1 MANGERILRRRCQLP
16 SRCGTHKV
24 ICDPLD
30 NTILQVEMFG
40 ERDKDGG
47 GGRAIA
53 RRKQTERERDGLESK
68 AKNVYELIYEKL
80 KCNCI
85 FVYPVVRVSKAFG
98 RFVRFFAF
106 NFELVITFCCLK
118 NQEHMCVLLLAC
130 VCVCVRCTSSE
141 RHIWIPRRSVISVD
155 VLVVPYRLSRT
166 LRGIKFGK
174 WQRQLKHTRVEAA
187 TGAPFSPKPANKKW
201 QVKCV
206 YTRL

>member
-1 MANGERILRRRCQLP
+1 
-16 SRCGTHKV
+16 
-24 ICDPLD
+24 
-30 NTILQVEMFG
+30 MFG

-130 VCVCVRCTSSE
+130 VCVCVCDVRQAKDTFESLDGLWFRWMYLSCRTVSPAHYEALNSGNGSASSSTRE
-141 RHIWIPRRSVISVD
+141 SRLRPARRSRQNQQTKND
-155 VLVVPYRLSRT
+155 
-166 LRGIKFGK
+166 K
-174 WQRQLKHTRVEAA
+174 WNVYIRDCKSELKSHKVRAA
-187 TGAPFSPKPANKKW
+187 RHFARMES
-201 QVKCV
+201 
-206 YTRL
+206 